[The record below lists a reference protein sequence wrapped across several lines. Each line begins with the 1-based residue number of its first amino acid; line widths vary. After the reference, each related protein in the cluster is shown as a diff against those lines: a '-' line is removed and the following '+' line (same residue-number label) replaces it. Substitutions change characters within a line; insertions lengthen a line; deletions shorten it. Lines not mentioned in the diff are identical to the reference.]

1 MRVALNAVTEV
12 GTRAG
17 KILLAEKVLDALGL
31 YGNESAGRGAD
42 RKVMV
47 IRDVSGF
54 DLLVSDDTAITS
66 ALAGIAAEDGLAFV
80 TTDDVIDEDVTD
92 RFVAAGTTLLIGA
105 NVATGLAPALAS
117 HESTRVDTV
126 LRTTVAWTVP
136 GTPRRRGVV
145 VPFPEPIGPRWAAS
159 RRRQHR
165 AAHRRHEV
173 PIRGDWAG
181 ATVIVDGIDRGRE
194 VERVIGVADHTEH
207 LAALCLA
214 AAVIAVA
221 EGSYGPGLHRPAD
234 RPSDYLSAALRV
246 GLGVATYS
254 E

>member
-1 MRVALNAVTEV
+1 MRVALNAVTAV

-17 KILLAEKVLDALGL
+17 KILLAEKGLDALGL
-31 YGNESAGRGAD
+31 YGNENEGRGAD

-47 IRDVSGF
+47 IRDVAGF
-54 DLLVSDDTAITS
+54 DILVSDDTAITS
-66 ALAGIAAEDGLAFV
+66 ALAGIAADDGLSFV
-80 TTDDVIDEDVTD
+80 TTDDRIDEDLPD
-92 RFVAAGTTLLIGA
+92 RFAAAGTTLLLGA
-105 NVATGLAPALAS
+105 NLATGLAPALAS

-159 RRRQHR
+159 RRRQRR
-165 AAHRRHEV
+165 ASHRRYEV

-181 ATVIVDGIDRGRE
+181 ATVIVDGIDGGRE
-194 VERVIGVADHTEH
+194 VERVIGVADHREH
-207 LAALCLA
+207 LDAICLA
-214 AAVIAVA
+214 AAALAVA
-221 EGSYGPGLHRPAD
+221 EGSFGAGLHRPAD
-234 RPSDYLSAALRV
+234 RPGDYLSAALRV
-246 GLGVATYS
+246 GLGVASYT